1 MPLTSRRLLFAL
13 VGIAVLGSLGLVL
26 LGATYD
32 NWVRGQL
39 LLTRGRTIPRLVSF
53 AVSPV
58 EFSLRCAFSG
68 LLALCF
74 FSTAVV
80 FAVSIIQ
87 RLLVLRDRFF
97 SGEFQSGLAA
107 RLMLIPLAS
116 VLAWLVLLCTLPF
129 VYD

>member
-1 MPLTSRRLLFAL
+1 MLM
-13 VGIAVLGSLGLVL
+13 GIAVLGSLGLVL
-26 LGATYD
+26 LGATYE
-32 NWVRGQL
+32 NWVRGQM

-58 EFSLRCAFSG
+58 EFSLRCAFAG
-68 LLALCF
+68 LLPLCF
-74 FSTAVV
+74 ASTAVV
-80 FAVSIIQ
+80 FAVSIVQ

-97 SGEFQSGLAA
+97 FGEFQSGLAA

-116 VLAWLVLLCTLPF
+116 FLAWLVLLCTLPF